1 MLRRRYQAPVAV
13 THIAVVRNA
22 ASNMCIHRIR
32 NTGPLMIAVQL
43 LGMILSLMIW
53 WPTGTC
59 IQLLL
64 AMIQNEEAIVPSE
77 IMQQARK

>member
-1 MLRRRYQAPVAV
+1 
-13 THIAVVRNA
+13 
-22 ASNMCIHRIR
+22 
-32 NTGPLMIAVQL
+32 MIAAQL
-43 LGMILSLMIW
+43 LGMILPSTIW

-64 AMIQNEEAIVPSE
+64 AMIQNVEAMVPSE

>member
-1 MLRRRYQAPVAV
+1 
-13 THIAVVRNA
+13 
-22 ASNMCIHRIR
+22 MCIQRIR
-32 NTGPLMIAVQL
+32 KTEPPMIAAQL
-43 LGMILSLMIW
+43 LGMILPSTIW

-64 AMIQNEEAIVPSE
+64 AMIQNVEAMVPSE